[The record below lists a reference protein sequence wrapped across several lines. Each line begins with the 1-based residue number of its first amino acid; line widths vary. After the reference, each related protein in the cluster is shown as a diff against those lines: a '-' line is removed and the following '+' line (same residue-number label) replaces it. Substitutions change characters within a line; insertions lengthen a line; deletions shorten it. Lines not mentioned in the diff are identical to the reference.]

1 MRKNLSL
8 ISIKM
13 LKFLVNEYFS
23 EKYGWLYQIYAERDF
38 EGKYGP
44 AFYGELLI
52 ISPVKHPTK

>member
-1 MRKNLSL
+1 
-8 ISIKM
+8 M